1 MPSRWARRT
10 SSISASTSNGPCA
23 ATEYAWLP
31 MTPILMRV
39 RHRIKQTDCR
49 SSYTVRV
56 AVRSDTDARVERGQ
70 ATRAEV
76 LSVAER
82 LFTELGY
89 EATSISTVLSETGV
103 SRGAFYHHFPS
114 KEALFETVLE
124 SVETRVEETL
134 RAAAAKEKDPV
145 AAIRAGCRAWLSL
158 AGDPTVLRIT
168 LTDAPSVVGWSRWR
182 EIDEQ
187 HGFGLLLAGLRATGR
202 FPEELVHP
210 LAHMLLAATLEAA
223 LLVARAGPRSKAAAS
238 ARAGVEELLDR
249 VLAATD

>member
-1 MPSRWARRT
+1 
-10 SSISASTSNGPCA
+10 
-23 ATEYAWLP
+23 
-31 MTPILMRV
+31 MT
-39 RHRIKQTDCR
+39 
-49 SSYTVRV
+49 
-56 AVRSDTDARVERGQ
+56 VRSDTDGRVERGQ

-76 LSVAER
+76 LAVAER

-89 EATSISTVLSETGV
+89 ETTSISTVLSESGV

-134 RAAAAKEKDPV
+134 RAAAAKESDPV
-145 AAIRAGCRAWLSL
+145 DAIRAGCRAWLSL

-187 HGFGLLLAGLRATGR
+187 HGFGLLVAGLRATGR
-202 FPEELVHP
+202 FPDELVHP
-210 LAHMLLAATLEAA
+210 VAHMLLAATLEAA

-249 VLAATD
+249 VLAAKDQPRAGSGP